1 MFRAILLSS
10 IVVNA
15 GILLGR
21 LAGFAREALIA
32 KNFGVSSEA
41 DVVIL
46 LLTVPDILVNLLV
59 GSALTAALIP
69 EFLAKPDQSRNIWG
83 QVLLVA
89 GLFFSLFSLAL
100 AVHPDVLLHFFAPGL
115 SGESVQAAAP
125 YMAGV
130 IWLIPL
136 TVLSGVTMA
145 YLQSENRFFASSM
158 GTPLINVCILAGLW
172 WGAQSVA
179 PLFWIVVSVLC
190 GGSLRFLMQYYSAS
204 LVRGGAKFSVRNRYV
219 ELPLLKRYGEVVLAG
234 GILLCFPVIARA
246 MASSLGEGQLALL
259 SYALKLV
266 ELPQVLLIGVL
277 VVVLYPRLSSAFQTN
292 ENQFRSLSL
301 LGAEATVFVGLM
313 SSVGMKFL
321 APAFTPWIYGFGLMT
336 EADVLKIAEL
346 VALCSLGVV
355 FVGMCTYAVSVLN
368 AKGQTRKPL
377 VINILGLIGFV
388 GWLAWASWSSV
399 QGIVIALVIV
409 YALMALALVA
419 VTFEQF
425 ALSDL
430 RGRTGRYLLIILVPA
445 IWSGSIY
452 VATKLIDSSLF
463 LVFTALAV
471 GFLITVIGLFL
482 DSQCRRFFFN
492 LKRY

>member
-1 MFRAILLSS
+1 
-10 IVVNA
+10 
-15 GILLGR
+15 
-21 LAGFAREALIA
+21 
-32 KNFGVSSEA
+32 
-41 DVVIL
+41 
-46 LLTVPDILVNLLV
+46 
-59 GSALTAALIP
+59 
-69 EFLAKPDQSRNIWG
+69 
-83 QVLLVA
+83 
-89 GLFFSLFSLAL
+89 
-100 AVHPDVLLHFFAPGL
+100 
-115 SGESVQAAAP
+115 
-125 YMAGV
+125 
-130 IWLIPL
+130 
-136 TVLSGVTMA
+136 
-145 YLQSENRFFASSM
+145 
-158 GTPLINVCILAGLW
+158 
-172 WGAQSVA
+172 
-179 PLFWIVVSVLC
+179 
-190 GGSLRFLMQYYSAS
+190 
-204 LVRGGAKFSVRNRYV
+204 
-219 ELPLLKRYGEVVLAG
+219 
-234 GILLCFPVIARA
+234 
-246 MASSLGEGQLALL
+246 
-259 SYALKLV
+259 
-266 ELPQVLLIGVL
+266 
-277 VVVLYPRLSSAFQTN
+277 
-292 ENQFRSLSL
+292 
-301 LGAEATVFVGLM
+301 
-313 SSVGMKFL
+313 
-321 APAFTPWIYGFGLMT
+321 MT